1 MKISF
6 KRIKQTG
13 LCLLAVLLVASL
25 TIAALPVNTVQASS
39 TNFST
44 QLLDQ
49 PTPPPTGGQN
59 QGTGLLEKALEREQ
73 KINENLVKILDK
85 SDKVV
90 TRLEEAIATGQE
102 KKQDVSAL
110 KDALKE
116 LKKQI
121 STAHDAH
128 DQAAGLLAHPTG
140 FDKDGVVTDRQLA
153 LETVRKIHQVQ
164 QEARHQIGDSIKDA
178 LKAVR
183 EFRQDNPAE

>member
-1 MKISF
+1 MKTAF

-25 TIAALPVNTVQASS
+25 TIAAIPVNTVQASS

-49 PTPPPTGGQN
+49 PTTPPTGGQD

-128 DQAAGLLAHPTG
+128 DQAAGLLAHPAG